1 MAYAQVSDV
10 QSRLTRVLSEDEINV
25 CSSLLDD
32 AATIIDSK
40 AEDADDD
47 IKKLVSIRMVVRA
60 IGDGDST
67 GMPIGASQG
76 SVAALGYS
84 QSWTMG
90 TGSIGELYL
99 SRSEKEMLGIGGI
112 IGSYSP
118 VEELAEGEV

>member
-1 MAYAQVSDV
+1 MAYAQVNDV
-10 QSRLTRVLSEDEINV
+10 QSRLTRVLSEDEVNV

-40 AEDADDD
+40 AEDADND

>member
-10 QSRLTRVLSEDEINV
+10 QSRLTRVLSEDEVNV

-40 AEDADDD
+40 AEDADND